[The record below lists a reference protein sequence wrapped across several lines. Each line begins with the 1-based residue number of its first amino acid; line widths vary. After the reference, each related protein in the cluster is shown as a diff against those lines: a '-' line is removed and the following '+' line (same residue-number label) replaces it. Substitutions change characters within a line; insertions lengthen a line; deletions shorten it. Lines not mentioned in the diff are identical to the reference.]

1 MAYRYPGSDIA
12 RVYPSLFVAA
22 FVILEPTQFTYSL
35 SDNIATLTEL
45 FQKENS
51 LQPVRLIINR
61 RSVVSGTGS
70 NERTSEGVTRRSTLS
85 SPFAEAERSRRG
97 GKVEPVDAYEK
108 PCASRRIIDVVSLAS
123 FRPCRG
129 RIERQPREYGKRGED
144 PPSKS
149 ASRGLSG

>member
-51 LQPVRLIINR
+51 LQLVRLIINR

-70 NERTSEGVTRRSTLS
+70 NERTSEGVTAS
-85 SPFAEAERSRRG
+85 FNVVVAFRG
-97 GKVEPVDAYEK
+97 GGTLEK
-108 PCASRRIIDVVSLAS
+108 
-123 FRPCRG
+123 G
-129 RIERQPREYGKRGED
+129 RKG
-144 PPSKS
+144 
-149 ASRGLSG
+149 